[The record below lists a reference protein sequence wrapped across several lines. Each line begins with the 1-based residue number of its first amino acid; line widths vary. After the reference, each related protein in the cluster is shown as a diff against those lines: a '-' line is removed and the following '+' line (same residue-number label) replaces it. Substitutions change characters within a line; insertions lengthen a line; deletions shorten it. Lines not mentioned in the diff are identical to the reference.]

1 MIREQDLD
9 EAIAECEGT
18 LNPNANTCIKLAAF
32 YIVKDQLYGKKE
44 LNTVQDT
51 GYSYESRTEIPYS
64 NSHFSEIVE
73 QVGIEKA
80 FPVIDELMEMLFVTN
95 RPLYESVL
103 RKIEY

>member
-32 YIVKDQLYGKKE
+32 YIVKDQLYGKGIPRME
-44 LNTVQDT
+44 NT
-51 GYSYESRTEIPYS
+51 GYSAESRPEIPYS

-73 QVGIEKA
+73 MVGMEKA
-80 FPVIDELMEMLFVTN
+80 FPVIDELLAMLYVTH
-95 RPLYESVL
+95 RPLYESVM